1 MTRHRHAGVH
11 GVYTIPSRWT
21 RAVLPSRPGRTRAG
35 TKTKPS
41 PQGLFAVYVRGRRA
55 QPHSSHSSHCR
66 SKARTHL
73 LQLWRRARGR
83 RLGLAFVLA
92 VLGLLLLIALVPLLL
107 LLLRSPPPPSRRS
120 QARPRRPL
128 PCLSVTTWLADRQS
142 PPSHCTCDG
151 LLLRLRPFPP
161 PRAGVSDD
169 TATIDGRTTL
179 CSLSPFSFCHAAAHH
194 QRMHVRR
201 PHTSPPAGQSPMCP
215 RRPSSLTFQPAAART
230 AVTVAR
236 VDPDTSRGKAC
247 HVPFQPTRRGSS
259 IGRAADR
266 RLQGG
271 GARAPHLL
279 LLLLLLLLFLVIS
292 AAHRNDTQPG
302 RRRCLATQG
311 AVWDALRRRDHGSSS
326 AWATACR
333 GCDTCRPSHT
343 QSRSRPRAPHA
354 HRTTRTTC
362 AGKQRAV
369 GAYHGRVHG
378 YRTRSRRLP
387 GHGGLVR
394 PLFRCPATPNPR
406 RRPRL
411 RRVTRTRR

>member
-169 TATIDGRTTL
+169 TATIDGPDYLVFLVSFFLLSCGRPPPTYARQASPYL
-179 CSLSPFSFCHAAAHH
+179 PAGGAVSDVPPPPELPDLPASCSSHGGHRCT
-194 QRMHVRR
+194 RR
-201 PHTSPPAGQSPMCP
+201 PRYITREGMPRPFPAHPSRVIHWAGGRSAFAGRGGTSAAPSPSSPSSPSFPCHL
-215 RRPSSLTFQPAAART
+215 RRPSQRHPTWSPPLFG
-230 AVTVAR
+230 
-236 VDPDTSRGKAC
+236 DT
-247 HVPFQPTRRGSS
+247 GSS
-259 IGRAADR
+259 
-266 RLQGG
+266 L
-271 GARAPHLL
+271 
-279 LLLLLLLLFLVIS
+279 
-292 AAHRNDTQPG
+292 
-302 RRRCLATQG
+302 
-311 AVWDALRRRDHGSSS
+311 
-326 AWATACR
+326 
-333 GCDTCRPSHT
+333 GCPS
-343 QSRSRPRAPHA
+343 PP
-354 HRTTRTTC
+354 
-362 AGKQRAV
+362 
-369 GAYHGRVHG
+369 
-378 YRTRSRRLP
+378 
-387 GHGGLVR
+387 
-394 PLFRCPATPNPR
+394 
-406 RRPRL
+406 
-411 RRVTRTRR
+411 